1 MKASMRD
8 GLADLSLAS
17 VQSWSEQFN
26 DTIVRRDINDTTTEL
41 MSKLSQG
48 LEMLMFMSKCLR
60 RSQNS
65 RMERSILNSRTLKS
79 ASYAKSPYILRLI
92 LNLILSHRFLS
103 MMSNQFMKMLRS
115 QDRNLRQQ
123 QFPFH
128 DFAACIIQDNPDR
141 N

>member
-8 GLADLSLAS
+8 GLADLSLAN

-41 MSKLSQG
+41 MSKLSQS

-65 RMERSILNSRTLKS
+65 RMERPILNSRTLKS
-79 ASYAKSPYILRLI
+79 ASYAKSPYILRMI
-92 LNLILSHRFLS
+92 LDLILSHRFLS
-103 MMSNQFMKMLRS
+103 MVSNHFMKMLRS
-115 QDRNLRQQ
+115 QN
-123 QFPFH
+123 
-128 DFAACIIQDNPDR
+128 
-141 N
+141 